1 MSTIAV
7 NAITDANSGNTT
19 TINGVTPNTSN
30 VIGKNKIMNGAMTID
45 QRNAGAAV
53 TTTSG
58 YTLDRWRVYEQ
69 SAGAMSFQQVADAP
83 DDFKYSLKATT
94 TTADA
99 SVDASDYN
107 VVLQRIE
114 GTSVSD
120 LNYGTSAAK
129 TTTLSFHV
137 KSSLT
142 GTFGGSFRNNG
153 GDRSYPFTYT
163 ISSANTWEK
172 KTITIAGD
180 TTGTWLNTTGM
191 GLQVNFGLGVG
202 TTYTG
207 TSGAWVGAGNFSADS
222 SVNVIS
228 TLNATW
234 QVTGVQL
241 EVGDTAT
248 EFEHRPY
255 GIELGLCQRYYQ
267 QPIDSGL
274 DFFAGY
280 FVNGNYGPGV
290 FDTWVVEMRTTPT
303 VVLTLGSLNAVGSVS
318 VNYFDKKRFHLNP
331 TANATSNGFYY
342 VAKLTADAEL

>member
-7 NAITDANSGNTT
+7 NAITDANGGATT
-19 TINGVTPNTSN
+19 TINSVTPNANN
-30 VIGKNKIMNGAMTID
+30 VVGKNKIINGNMAID

-53 TTTSG
+53 TITSG

-83 DDFKYSLKATT
+83 NDFKYSLKVTT

-99 SVDASDYN
+99 SVDAADYN
-107 VVLQRIE
+107 LVVQRIE

-129 TTTLSFHV
+129 TTTLSFYV

-142 GTFGGSFRNNG
+142 GTFGGSFRNNN

-163 ISSANTWEK
+163 ISSANTWER

-180 TTGTWLNTTGM
+180 TTGTWVTDTGM

-207 TSGAWVGAGNFSADS
+207 TAGAWVGAGNFSADS

-255 GIELGLCQRYYQ
+255 TTELQLCHRYFEKFAPGIADGATIYVGSYAQSPGGSAGTWYFKQEMRAIPTISLG
-267 QPIDSGL
+267 SGSSAANTISRSHVGV
-274 DFFAGY
+274 FAGI
-280 FVNGNYGPGV
+280 NTYG
-290 FDTWVVEMRTTPT
+290 RILTPT
-303 VVLTLGSLNAVGSVS
+303 
-318 VNYFDKKRFHLNP
+318 
-331 TANATSNGFYY
+331 TAS
-342 VAKLTADAEL
+342 AEL

>member
-7 NAITDANSGNTT
+7 NAITDANAGNTT
-19 TINGVTPNTSN
+19 TINGVTPSTSN

-45 QRNAGAAV
+45 QRNLGAAV

-99 SVDASDYN
+99 SVDAADYN

-129 TTTLSFHV
+129 TTTLSFYV

-163 ISSANTWEK
+163 ISSANTWER

-180 TTGTWLNTTGM
+180 TTGTWLNTTGT

-241 EVGDTAT
+241 EVGSSAT

-255 GIELGLCQRYYQ
+255 GTELGLCQRYYQ

-303 VVLTLGSLNAVGSVS
+303 VGLTLGSLNAVGSVS

-342 VAKLTADAEL
+342 IAKLTADAEL